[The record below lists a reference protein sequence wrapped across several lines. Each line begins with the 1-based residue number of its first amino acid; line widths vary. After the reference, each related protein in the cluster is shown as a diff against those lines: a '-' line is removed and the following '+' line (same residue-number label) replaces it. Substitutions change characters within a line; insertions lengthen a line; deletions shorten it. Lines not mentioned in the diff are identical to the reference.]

1 MGSLG
6 LPELLVIGVIA
17 LLLFG
22 PKRLPDAG
30 KALGHAIR
38 GFKSAFEGRE
48 GKEVPPELGEGAPG
62 GRTCPGCGKHVD
74 GAAAFCQHCGR
85 PFQHTPQPP
94 SA

>member
-6 LPELLVIGVIA
+6 FPELLVIGIIA

-30 KALGHAIR
+30 KALGQAIR
-38 GFKSAFEGRE
+38 GFKSAFESREEPRE
-48 GKEVPPELGEGAPG
+48 GAAGLPA
-62 GRTCPGCGKHVD
+62 GRDCPGCGKPVEET
-74 GAAAFCQHCGR
+74 AAFCHHCGR
-85 PFQHTPQPP
+85 PLQPTPQAP

>member
-6 LPELLVIGVIA
+6 FPELLVIGVIA

-30 KALGHAIR
+30 KALGQAIR

-48 GKEVPPELGEGAPG
+48 GKETAPEEA
-62 GRTCPGCGKHVD
+62 R
-74 GAAAFCQHCGR
+74 
-85 PFQHTPQPP
+85 
-94 SA
+94 

>member
-6 LPELLVIGVIA
+6 FPELLVIGVIA

-30 KALGHAIR
+30 KALGQAIR
-38 GFKSAFEGRE
+38 GFKGAFEAKDEARE
-48 GKEVPPELGEGAPG
+48 GPAAVVG
-62 GRTCPGCGKHVD
+62 GRDCPGCGKAVD
-74 GAAAFCQHCGR
+74 AGAGFCQHCGR
-85 PFQHTPQPP
+85 RLDSTSQQR